1 MDETLTEEEIVSL
14 LREQADAADR
24 FYNTDLADRQAN
36 ALDFY
41 DSEPFGDEEEGRSQ
55 YIEPVVEQTI
65 DDMTVDLMEAF
76 VSGDRVVELEA
87 NDEASEEAAAQAT
100 EAIHYLF
107 MRKQRGYRITLDWL
121 QSGLVETLGVVKVV
135 CVEQITPA
143 KVETIQRI
151 VTPEELAVYEVDEYK
166 SATDNGDG
174 TYTLNI
180 EFESRPASKTKRYEV
195 MPIPSEEFMFSP
207 RMKAMDDKVYKA
219 HVCEKTIS
227 DLIAM
232 GFDRDTVEALP
243 TDGDNHDM
251 DSRQNARWRDENWT
265 DTERKGAMRKV
276 MLREEYDYIDRDGDG
291 IAELVRA
298 FRVDNTLLKI
308 EDWDEQ
314 PFVGFCPYP
323 RAHRMVGK
331 GLAEKVMPDQRVES
345 VITRQMLDGLYA
357 SNAPRRWLPEESIG
371 DTTID
376 DLLNVRPNAI
386 IRGRGLTAPANL
398 SENFDLSKSLTVLQ
412 RFSDRRQNRTG
423 LTDLGR
429 GMDKNAMN
437 DTASGQAQLMA
448 AGEKQIRYVARNFG
462 EAMAEMFLKLM
473 RLVKAHGEPMTIKI
487 GSKFEQIDPSQ
498 WPEEMDF
505 SIRVGLG
512 TNGKDKRIAYRMTIA
527 QLQSEALIGGT
538 GLVEA
543 KHLYNTGQGLIR
555 DMGLGE
561 PSDFFADPD
570 AEPEIDPNT
579 GEPIQKEE
587 KPDAEMLA
595 MQAEQQMQQAKMQA
609 EQELAQAKLQMAQ
622 QEAQM
627 KLQLQREQAEQEA
640 DLAERKAQ
648 FEATQ
653 AEQKMAQEFALAQQ
667 RMQME
672 EKLGAMKEAAL
683 SKNREGGDLDK

>member
-1 MDETLTEEEIVSL
+1 MDETLTDEEIVSL

-41 DSEPFGDEEEGRSQ
+41 DSEPFGDEEDGRSQ

-100 EAIHYLF
+100 EVIHYLF
-107 MRKQRGYRITLDWL
+107 MRKQKGYRITLDWL

-135 CVEQITPA
+135 CVEETK
-143 KVETIQRI
+143 KVKRQSVVDLDTLA
-151 VTPEELAVYEVDEYK
+151 TFGEEEY
-166 SATDNGDG
+166 SAAQDNGDG
-174 TYTLNI
+174 TFTI
-180 EFESRPASKTKRYEV
+180 EITEQQRVKKYLV
-195 MPIPSEEFMFSP
+195 LPIPSEEFMFSP

-227 DLIAM
+227 DLIEM
-232 GFDRDTVEALP
+232 GFDRETVEALP
-243 TDGDNHDM
+243 TDSDNHET
-251 DSRQNARWRDENWT
+251 DSRQNARWRDDNWT

-276 MLREEYDYIDRDGDG
+276 MLREEYDYIDLDGDG
-291 IAELVRA
+291 VAELVRA
-298 FRVDNTLLKI
+298 FRVDDVLLSR
-308 EDWDEQ
+308 EPWDEQ
-314 PFVGFCPYP
+314 PFVAFCPYP

-357 SNAPRRWLPEESIG
+357 SNSPRRWLPEESIG

-386 IRGRGLTAPANL
+386 IRGRGLTAPQNM

-473 RLVKAHGEPMTIKI
+473 RLVKTHGEYMTIKI
-487 GSKFEQIDPSQ
+487 GSKFQEIDPSQ

-512 TNGKDKRIAYRMTIA
+512 TNGKDKRIAYRLQVA
-527 QLQSEALIGGT
+527 ELQSQALAGGT

-561 PSDFFADPD
+561 PSDFFADPE
-570 AEPEIDPNT
+570 APKVDPVT
-579 GEPIQKEE
+579 GEPIQEQE
-587 KPDAEMLA
+587 KPDPAMAQVEAEAQLKAKKLDDDRA
-595 MQAEQQMQQAKMQA
+595 MSESKMALQAR
-609 EQELAQAKLQMAQ
+609 EQEYSFQLA
-622 QEAQM
+622 
-627 KLQLQREQAEQEA
+627 RERA
-640 DLAERKAQ
+640 D
-648 FEATQ
+648 FEATL
-653 AEQKMAQEFALAQQ
+653 ARDKADFEANMARERAAIEQSLA
-667 RMQME
+667 MT
-672 EKLGAMKEAAL
+672 KAATNL
-683 SKNREGGDLDK
+683 PDNRPGGSLAA

>member
-41 DSEPFGDEEEGRSQ
+41 DSEPFGDEEDGRSQ

-135 CVEQITPA
+135 CVEETK
-143 KVETIQRI
+143 KVKRQSVVDLDTLA
-151 VTPEELAVYEVDEYK
+151 TFGEEEY
-166 SATDNGDG
+166 SAAQDNGDG
-174 TYTLNI
+174 TFTI
-180 EFESRPASKTKRYEV
+180 EITEQQRVKKYLV
-195 MPIPSEEFMFSP
+195 MPIPSENFRCSP
-207 RMKAMDDKVYKA
+207 RMKAMDDKVYKS
-219 HVCEKTIS
+219 HVEPKTIS
-227 DLIAM
+227 DLITM
-232 GFDRDTVEALP
+232 GFPRDVVENLP
-243 TDGDNHDM
+243 TESDNFEH
-251 DSRQNARWRDENWT
+251 DSRYNARWRDETWV
-265 DTERKGAMRKV
+265 DRDRQGPMREV
-276 MLREEYDYIDRDGDG
+276 LLYEEYDYIDLDGDG
-291 IAELVRA
+291 VAELVRA
-298 FRVDNTLLKI
+298 FRVDSTLLSI
-308 EDWDEQ
+308 EPWDEQ

-357 SNAPRRWLPEESIG
+357 SNSPRRWLPEESIG

-386 IRGRGLTAPANL
+386 IRGRGLTAPQNM

-473 RLVKAHGEPMTIKI
+473 RLVKTHGEYMTIKI
-487 GSKFEQIDPSQ
+487 GSKFEEIDPSQ

-512 TNGKDKRIAYRMTIA
+512 TNGKDKRIAYRLQVA
-527 QLQSEALIGGT
+527 ELQSQALAGGT
-538 GLVEA
+538 GLVEP

-570 AEPEIDPNT
+570 APKVDPVT
-579 GEPIQKEE
+579 GEPIQEQE
-587 KPDAEMLA
+587 KPDPAMAQVEAEAQLKAKKLDDDRA
-595 MQAEQQMQQAKMQA
+595 MSEAKMALQAK
-609 EQELAQAKLQMAQ
+609 EQEYSFQLA
-622 QEAQM
+622 
-627 KLQLQREQAEQEA
+627 RERA
-640 DLAERKAQ
+640 D
-648 FEATQ
+648 FEATL
-653 AEQKMAQEFALAQQ
+653 ARDKADFEANMARERAAIEQSLA
-667 RMQME
+667 MS
-672 EKLGAMKEAAL
+672 KAATNL
-683 SKNREGGDLDK
+683 PDNRPGGSLAA

>member
-1 MDETLTEEEIVSL
+1 MDETLTNEEIVAL

-41 DSEPFGDEEEGRSQ
+41 DSEPFGDEEDGRSQ

-87 NDEASEEAAAQAT
+87 NDGASEEAAAEAT

-135 CVEQITPA
+135 CVEELK
-143 KVETIQRI
+143 KVKKQATVDLDQLA
-151 VTPEELAVYEVDEYK
+151 TFSEEEY
-166 SATDNGDG
+166 SAAQDNGDG
-174 TYTLNI
+174 TFTI
-180 EFESRPASKTKRYEV
+180 EITEEQRVKKYVV
-195 MPIPSEEFMFSP
+195 MPIPSEEFRCSP
-207 RMKAMDDKVYKA
+207 RMKSMDDKVYKA
-219 HVCEKTIS
+219 HCTTKTLS
-227 DLIAM
+227 DLIEM
-232 GFDRDTVEALP
+232 GFDREIVEALP
-243 TDGDNHDM
+243 TESDNFER
-251 DSRQNARWRDENWT
+251 DSRHNARWRDENWV
-265 DTERKGAMRKV
+265 DKERKGPMREV
-276 MLREEYDYIDRDGDG
+276 MLFEEYDYIDIDGDG
-291 IAELVRA
+291 VAELVRA
-298 FRVDNTLLKI
+298 FRVDSTLLSV
-308 EDWDEQ
+308 EEWDEQ

-386 IRGRGLTAPANL
+386 IRGRGLTPPANL

-412 RFSDRRQNRTG
+412 RFSERRQNRTG

-437 DTASGQAQLMA
+437 DTATGQAQLMA

-473 RLVKAHGEPMTIKI
+473 RLVKTHGEYMTIKI
-487 GSKFEQIDPSQ
+487 GSQFKQIDPSQ
-498 WPEEMDF
+498 WPDEMDF

-512 TNGKDKRIAYRMTIA
+512 TNGKDKRIAYRMQIA
-527 QLQSEALIGGT
+527 EMQAQALAGGT
-538 GLVEA
+538 GLVEP
-543 KHLYNTGQGLIR
+543 KHLYNTGQGLVR

-561 PSDFFADPD
+561 PTDFFADPN
-570 AEPEIDPNT
+570 APAEIDPET
-579 GEPIQKEE
+579 GQPKVEEE
-587 KPDAEMLA
+587 KPDPEMLA

-609 EQELAQAKLQMAQ
+609 EMELQQAKMQMSQ

-648 FEATQ
+648 FEAEQ
-653 AEQKMAQEFALAQQ
+653 AERKMQQEFALAQQ

-672 EKLGAMKEAAL
+672 AQLASMKQADAEL
-683 SKNREGGDLDK
+683 SKNREGGSLAV